1 VVGFLRYL
9 NFLRQ
14 TKGGNWH
21 LNFAAAALCME
32 SEQMSWK
39 GYIAAGLL
47 VTSLGIS
54 ASAADLKITLPKR
67 SHLTPVQRLNQEGVE
82 AINKHHYEKAESL
95 FYKAYLLDP
104 DDPFTLNNL
113 GYISELKGQVDRALN
128 FYQLA
133 GQESTEAVIARSSSP
148 ELKGRPV
155 KEALAIPDLP
165 LEINHDNVEAVR
177 MLSQGRAPEAD
188 LFLTRVLK
196 KDPNNIFTLNNLG
209 VAKEMEG
216 ESQEA
221 LRLYEE
227 AAALGSNASA
237 VVTLNPNWRGKPVRQ
252 MAAQNA
258 SNLQARMENQ
268 RTVETR
274 LAELNVRGVSALNRN
289 DLSAAEQDFR
299 AAYTLDPNNAFAVNN
314 IGYLSEIDG
323 DRETAQF
330 YYDKAQSLPGANAK
344 VGLAS
349 RGSAEGS
356 RLSQVASEN
365 DSKVGAKVS
374 QAQQAVRAQHE
385 PVVLYRRDNTP
396 VQEPNAANSHP

>member
-1 VVGFLRYL
+1 
-9 NFLRQ
+9 
-14 TKGGNWH
+14 
-21 LNFAAAALCME
+21 
-32 SEQMSWK
+32 MSWK
-39 GYIAAGLL
+39 NYIAAGLL
-47 VTSLGIS
+47 ATSLAVGAS
-54 ASAADLKITLPKR
+54 ARAADLKITLPKR

-148 ELKGRPV
+148 ELKGRSV

-177 MLSQGRAPEAD
+177 LLSQGRAPEAD
-188 LFLTRVLK
+188 LFLTRVLQ
-196 KDPNNIFTLNNLG
+196 KDPRNIFTLNNLG

-227 AAALGSNASA
+227 ASALGSNASA
-237 VVTLNPNWRGKPVRQ
+237 VVTLNTAWRGKPVTQ

-258 SNLQARMENQ
+258 RNLQARIDNQ
-268 RTVETR
+268 RSVETR

-289 DLSAAEQDFR
+289 DLGAAERDFR
-299 AAYTLDPNNAFAVNN
+299 AAYALDPNNAFAVNN

-330 YYDKAQSLPGANAK
+330 YYDKAQTLPGANAK

-356 RLSQVASEN
+356 RLSRVASEN
-365 DSKVGAKVS
+365 DSKVESKVA
-374 QAQQAVRAQHE
+374 QAQRALRAQHE
-385 PVVLYRRDNTP
+385 PVVLFHRDNTP
-396 VQEPNAANSHP
+396 VQEPNTSAPTPQR

>member
-1 VVGFLRYL
+1 
-9 NFLRQ
+9 
-14 TKGGNWH
+14 
-21 LNFAAAALCME
+21 
-32 SEQMSWK
+32 MSWK
-39 GYIAAGLL
+39 NYIAAG
-47 VTSLGIS
+47 VMATSLALGTS
-54 ASAADLKITLPKR
+54 ARAADLKITLPKH

-133 GQESTEAVIARSSSP
+133 GQDATEAVIARSSSP
-148 ELKGRPV
+148 ELKGHSV

-188 LFLTRVLK
+188 LFLTRVLG
-196 KDPNNIFTLNNLG
+196 KDPKNIFTLNNLG

-221 LRLYEE
+221 LRLYEG

-237 VVTLNPNWRGKPVRQ
+237 VVTLNNAWRGKPASQ

-258 SNLQARMENQ
+258 RNLQTRIDNQ
-268 RTVETR
+268 RSVETR

-289 DLSAAEQDFR
+289 DLNAAEQDFR
-299 AAYTLDPNNAFAVNN
+299 AAFALDPTNAFAVNN

-330 YYDKAQSLPGANAK
+330 YYDKAQTLPGSNAK

-356 RLSQVASEN
+356 KLSQVASQN
-365 DSKVGAKVS
+365 DSKVEIKVA
-374 QAQQAVRAQHE
+374 QAQQALRAQHE
-385 PVVLYRRDNTP
+385 PVALFHRNNTP
-396 VQEPNAANSHP
+396 VQEPNASAPTPQRQ

>member
-1 VVGFLRYL
+1 
-9 NFLRQ
+9 
-14 TKGGNWH
+14 
-21 LNFAAAALCME
+21 
-32 SEQMSWK
+32 MSWK

-188 LFLTRVLK
+188 LFLTQVLK

-258 SNLQARMENQ
+258 RNLQARMENQ

-314 IGYLSEIDG
+314 IRYPTEIDG